1 MWVDFEH
8 KVCYGSVLVVH
19 VAVESSFV
27 LILSLS
33 QGIVDGRSSFSAVSS
48 LRLPV
53 PDSLQSARLCK
64 PLLQVPRCNLIR
76 MQTFSSS
83 QHLLENL
90 PGLFGLSPSFPL
102 SASDRFSFRTLAP
115 QGIFML
121 GFFCFVFFSHSSATA
136 QVDFLFWTSPS

>member
-1 MWVDFEH
+1 M
-8 KVCYGSVLVVH
+8 H

-121 GFFCFVFFSHSSATA
+121 GFFCFVFFFPFFSNRSSRLFVLNFSQLGSTS
-136 QVDFLFWTSPS
+136 VWFLVNKLFF